1 MTTNSLGENRTP
13 TKIWFQRQFQAL
25 QPGGPHGNFRDAK
38 TTHSMP
44 KGDGF
49 VGDLDRAAQR
59 GWEVGAGYRWPLV
72 SSHRRCLVK
81 AKSQL
86 WLINVDYNLR
96 RFLVKLS

>member
-1 MTTNSLGENRTP
+1 MDRTAISGTPKQP
-13 TKIWFQRQFQAL
+13 TLCQ
-25 QPGGPHGNFRDAK
+25 
-38 TTHSMP
+38 
-44 KGDGF
+44 KGMGF